1 MEDIYY
7 QVISKIK
14 FINMKNYIVLIAV
27 VLLFSTTLFAQEY
40 SIKETIKFPS
50 EDGLEITADLYKIS
64 KDAPW
69 IILHHQAGFS
79 RGEYLEIAPKLN
91 LLGYNC
97 IATDQRSGKEVNGI
111 INQTHIEAEILS
123 KKTEYVNA
131 IPDLKATLKYLKSNF
146 TDDKIIIWGSSYSA
160 ALTFYMA
167 SHNPNDIKAIL
178 AFSPGEYFE
187 IDGKSISSF
196 AKEVNC
202 PVFITSAKKEEKYWK
217 TIYNSLTSKKQFYL
231 PTSEGFHGS
240 RALWE
245 EKEGHELVW
254 KEVKMYLNSL

>member
-1 MEDIYY
+1 
-7 QVISKIK
+7 
-14 FINMKNYIVLIAV
+14 MKNYMLISIL
-27 VLLFSTTLFAQEY
+27 LLFTTTLFAQEN
-40 SIKETIKFPS
+40 SIRETIKFQS
-50 EDGLEITADLYKIS
+50 EDGLEITADVYKIRN
-64 KDAPW
+64 DAPW

-79 RGEYLEIAPKLN
+79 RGEYLEIAPELN
-91 LLGYNC
+91 KLGYNC

-111 INQTHIEAEILS
+111 LNETHIEAEKLS

-131 IPDLKATLKYLKSNF
+131 IPDLKATLKYVKSNF

-167 SHNPNDIKAIL
+167 SQYPNDIKAIL

-187 IDGKSISSF
+187 IDGKTISSF
-196 AKEVNC
+196 AKEVKC

-217 TIYNSLTSKKQFYL
+217 PIYNSLIYKKQFYL
-231 PTSEGFHGS
+231 PTLEGFHGS

-254 KEVKMYLNSL
+254 KEVKEYLKSLEL